1 MKTMYNVPRMLL
13 MDEGYGTMIRTDED
27 YEDYVLYTVP
37 MTIVPGQLC
46 NVMVQCYGT
55 MLLRTMEQCYS

>member
-27 YEDYVLYTVP
+27 YEDYV
-37 MTIVPGQLC
+37 
-46 NVMVQCYGT
+46 QC
-55 MLLRTMEQCYS
+55 S